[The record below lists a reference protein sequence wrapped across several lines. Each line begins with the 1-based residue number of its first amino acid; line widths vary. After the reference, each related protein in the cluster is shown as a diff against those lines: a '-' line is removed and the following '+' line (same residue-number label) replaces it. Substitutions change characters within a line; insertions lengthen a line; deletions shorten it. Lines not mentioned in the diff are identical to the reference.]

1 LNVVDDD
8 TQRARLEASLAQYR
22 STYSTLVAS
31 YQQVKLAEAQ
41 ATNNLVVAESA
52 QVPRQPI
59 RPRPLVTGLLAA
71 IVGALIAIGAA
82 FVIEYLDDTIK
93 TPDDVTRV
101 SGLPTLGAI
110 ARLKESNSGRQ
121 LVASMESKAP
131 ESEAYR
137 TLRTNIQF
145 SSVDKP
151 IRTLLVTSSG
161 PSEGKST
168 TAANL
173 AVVLA
178 QTGQR
183 VIAVDADLRRPVL
196 HRLFGVPNNT
206 GVTTALLA
214 GEDMESESHLRPTK
228 IENLSVLTSGP
239 IPPNPSEMLGSHR
252 MAELI
257 ARLTRLADVV
267 IFDSPPVLAVTDA
280 VVLGRQVDGVVLVT
294 DARQTREMALARA
307 VTELQNTGTNV
318 LGVVL
323 NRLDS
328 RSGGYYYYYYYYYYS
343 DGEGGQRKRGGS
355 REKYGSRLRL
365 PWQRKP
371 A

>member
-1 LNVVDDD
+1 
-8 TQRARLEASLAQYR
+8 
-22 STYSTLVAS
+22 
-31 YQQVKLAEAQ
+31 VKLAEAQ
-41 ATNNLVVAESA
+41 ATNNLVIVESA
-52 QVPRQPI
+52 QVPRKPI
-59 RPRPLVTGLLAA
+59 RPRPPLTGLLAA
-71 IVGALIAIGAA
+71 VVGVLVAVGGA
-82 FVIEYLDDTIK
+82 FLIEYLDDSIK

-110 ARLKESNSGRQ
+110 VQLRDSGGGRQ
-121 LVASMESKAP
+121 LVASTESKAP

-151 IRTLLVTSSG
+151 VKTLLVTSSG

-173 AVVLA
+173 AVVVA
-178 QTGQR
+178 QTGQQ
-183 VIAVDADLRRPVL
+183 VIVVDADLRRPVL
-196 HRLFGVPNNT
+196 HRVFGVPNNT
-206 GVTTALLA
+206 GLTTALLA
-214 GEDMESESHLRPTK
+214 GDDTGLESHLRPTK
-228 IENLSVLTSGP
+228 VDNLVVLTSGP

-252 MAELI
+252 MASLI
-257 ARLTRLADVV
+257 ERLSQLADVV

-280 VVLGRQVDGVVLVT
+280 AVMGRQVDGVVLVT

-307 VTELQNTGTNV
+307 VSELQNTGANV

-328 RSGGYYYYYYYYYYS
+328 RGGSSYYYYYYYYYS
-343 DGEGGQRKRGGS
+343 DEEGGQRKRTGS
-355 REKYGSRLRL
+355 QDKNGSRLRL
-365 PWQRKP
+365 PWQRR
-371 A
+371 AV